1 MKRIFTLCMM
11 ALLTAT
17 IANAQAYRKWDFTNW
32 SAQTVANLQAE
43 AEKGVSGGA
52 WSDVEK
58 ATATEPTEL
67 SKNNCFWEVTAQG
80 SADGASVKANGVEIA
95 ELEGLLYTNTTNR
108 SLAIAVNY
116 QGPLNSGF
124 GPYQG
129 PSYLWLGSSKK
140 NYFVIPKVQ
149 PGTSIK
155 IGVESHKSTDARGVE
170 LYVGHGTSGTKL
182 KAPDGSDVTVP
193 TTYTDQEW
201 LLPETL
207 TDEANADGTYDIQ
220 IYNTN
225 GCHIYYIEVGNSEQK
240 SKVAYLYNGST
251 DAEPAFAILGTSEK
265 YTLEPLEATAAFTLD
280 ALTAY
285 DAVVIGAS
293 VSNADA
299 IASLKAIQPFV
310 PVLNLNTA
318 IYAAWGYGSVQ
329 TVENPFADVKQVNH
343 ALFRGLDIITEE
355 GVSGLVLTTG
365 SSISAVTLDGLFAK
379 DAVLATAMSTDL
391 TAIHAHNLS
400 HNGFIFIPAFD
411 AAPQLLA
418 NAISLLIGS
427 KAKVTAAPKP
437 NIKLE
442 YKNQNT
448 NVVLSSAVTG
458 AEIFYTID
466 GSVPTEQS
474 TVYTEPFNIA
484 TEGVTVKAVAR
495 GDGYL
500 LSEVAEQL
508 VDLKDQMAAPTI
520 SVEQADGASTVTIAG
535 EGTIWYNY
543 SNTNDTLK
551 SSKYTQPITLTL
563 PRTIYTFATDEV
575 KVASDLTSQEV
586 TINNAKVRI
595 DVLAHMDANSA
606 EYNGGSTSTAYYFS
620 WKNKKENYPYYNLE
634 SYTTETVVNEDG
646 DEVEKKTY
654 TELNDE
660 EEKDFENGWAIRS
673 RGQLVIWENIQTGEN
688 IGDHS
693 GYNYA
698 TVDDINP
705 YFPVTRAYI
714 NLADKNTSPS
724 DGQGFPYNAYIVT
737 TKKFAGPFDV
747 VANVGSIVKPA
758 EGSVTKH
765 DFVIEVSADG
775 NAWESSWQVLGDTIK
790 MEGLNRLTKNITRSY
805 EGNDEVYVRAYLTN
819 NNSKIGFYDIYIANE
834 GEKSKE
840 LANGISETTTATTN
854 AVKGI
859 YTINGMRRQQMQR
872 GLNIVVSSDGS
883 VKKVLV
889 K

>member
-17 IANAQAYRKWDFTNW
+17 IANAQGYRKWDFTNW

-43 AEKGVSGGA
+43 AEAGVTGK
-52 WSDVEK
+52 WSDIEK
-58 ATATEPTEL
+58 SDGTNPQP
-67 SKNNCFWEVTAQG
+67 NNCYWSN
-80 SADGASVKANGVEIA
+80 SANTNDEGNLTANGVVIA
-95 ELEGLLYTNTTNR
+95 ETEGLVWNTSYTAKR

-116 QGPLNSGF
+116 PSTSLGEYAGP
-124 GPYQG
+124 Q
-129 PSYLWLGSSKK
+129 YLWLGGGNAKSASARITC
-140 NYFVIPKVQ
+140 FTIPKVAVGQ
-149 PGTSIK
+149 RISITA
-155 IGVESHKSTDARGVE
+155 ESHKPSDKRGVS
-170 LYVGHGTSGTKL
+170 LYAGNSTNDALLIGESFT
-182 KAPDGSDVTVP
+182 P
-193 TTYTDQEW
+193 TTQDTHVWEEGW
-201 LLPETL
+201 TLPEGAT
-207 TDEANADGTYDIQ
+207 ANADGTIDIQ
-220 IYNTN
+220 VYNTN
-225 GCHIYYIEVGNSEQK
+225 GCHIYTIEVGNSDQK

-251 DAEPAFAILGTSEK
+251 DAEPAFAILGSSDK
-265 YTLEPLEATAAFTLD
+265 YTLEPLEANAAFTLD

-285 DAVVIGAS
+285 DAVIIGAS

-310 PVLNLNTA
+310 PMLNLNTA

-343 ALFRGLDIITEE
+343 ALFRGLEVITEE

-365 SSISAVTLDGLFAK
+365 SSISAVTLDGLFAN

-400 HNGFIFIPAFD
+400 HNGFIYIPAFD
-411 AAPQLLA
+411 AAPQILA
-418 NAISLLIGS
+418 NAISLLLAS

-437 NIKLE
+437 TIKLE

-508 VDLKDQMAAPTI
+508 VDLKDQMATPTI

-551 SSKYTQPITLTL
+551 SSKYTQPIILTM
-563 PRTIYTFATDEV
+563 PRTVYAFATDEV
-575 KVASDLTSQEV
+575 KVASELASQEV

-595 DVLAHMDANSA
+595 DVLAHMDANST
-606 EYNGGSTSTAYYFS
+606 EYNNGSTSTAYYFS
-620 WKNKKENYPYYNLE
+620 WLRDKNAHPYYNTE
-634 SYTTETVVNEDG
+634 AYTTEMVVNENG

-654 TELNDE
+654 TELSDE

-758 EGSVTKH
+758 EGTVTKH
-765 DFVIEVSADG
+765 DFVIEISADG

-805 EGNDEVYVRAYLTN
+805 EGTDEVYVRAYLTN

-840 LANGISETTTATTN
+840 LANGISETTTAATK

-859 YTINGMRRQQMQR
+859 YTINGLRRQQMQR
-872 GLNIVVSSDGS
+872 GLNIVVASDGS
-883 VKKVLV
+883 VKKVMV